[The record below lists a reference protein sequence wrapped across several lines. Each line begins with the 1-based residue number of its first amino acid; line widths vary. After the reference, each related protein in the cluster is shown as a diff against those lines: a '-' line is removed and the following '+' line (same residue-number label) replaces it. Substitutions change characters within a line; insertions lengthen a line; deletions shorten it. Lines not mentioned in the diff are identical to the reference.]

1 MVEAATAVI
10 CLAVAGVL
18 WWKRRAPKT
27 IALLAMVAGAGITA
41 GTLGGLVRQLLS
53 TVSSLVGQLTT
64 QAVGVAV
71 PTVLA
76 IVLLMAYVDD
86 MWPKHRATTVTAV
99 FGFLLPITVAGVP
112 GIVGETTTATIAMLG
127 DGVSALIA
135 SLFGGA
141 A

>member
-27 IALLAMVAGAGITA
+27 VALLALVAGAGITA
-41 GTLGGLVRQLLS
+41 GALGGLVRQLLGA
-53 TVSSLVGQLTT
+53 VSGLIGQLTT

-76 IVLLMAYVDD
+76 IVLLMTYAHD
-86 MWPKHRATTVTAV
+86 MWPKHPTTTTTAV
-99 FGFLLPITVAGVP
+99 LGFLLPITIAGVP
-112 GIVGETTTATIAMLG
+112 GIVGSTTTTAIAMLG
-127 DGVSALIA
+127 NGVSALVG